1 MTGFGEVSVKEIVKN
16 RIALSKKFVENY
28 PNVVLLLKGA
38 NVCIT
43 CKNSAGKIETFINP
57 LGDCCIAKGGSGD
70 VLSGM
75 IAALLA
81 QGFSAFEAAKNAS
94 LAHALASQKMH
105 GSYAVTPFSLIEKV
119 AGLSELDESEES
131 EKSAGKQGN

>member
-1 MTGFGEVSVKEIVKN
+1 M
-16 RIALSKKFVENY
+16 
-28 PNVVLLLKGA
+28 
-38 NVCIT
+38 
-43 CKNSAGKIETFINP
+43 
-57 LGDCCIAKGGSGD
+57 GDCCIAKGGSGD